1 MTDAGADIPGRGKRI
16 RDDRLHSVFGRELSQ
31 IVRHLSDPKLEGLD
45 LFSIEVAP
53 DLSRVRVVC
62 VPTLALAYSKKE
74 IQTALEKA
82 APFIRHSIAESLSLK
97 KTPIVA
103 LRYAPEL
110 AIVPGAKPAAPDDT
124 ER

>member
-1 MTDAGADIPGRGKRI
+1 MTDAGGDIPGRGKRI

-31 IVRHLSDPKLEGLD
+31 IIRHLSDPKLEGLD
-45 LFSIEVAP
+45 LFSVEVAA
-53 DLSRVRVVC
+53 DLSRVRIVC
-62 VPTLALAYSKKE
+62 VPTLELAYSKKA

-82 APFIRHSIAESLSLK
+82 APFIRHSLAESLSLK
-97 KTPIVA
+97 KTPVVA

-110 AIVPGAKPAAPDDT
+110 TIIPGSKNASPNDA